1 MIIQL
6 RNKFILLLILLYVS
20 LRKCQHYSLL
30 SSSITRRLE
39 ESLDFAKQ
47 CDICSYR
54 NNTSN
59 YNNHEYKEEDLVTV
73 DAFYYIA
80 WPEENWYIATG
91 DWWLGP
97 SLVDFF
103 TNKHV
108 NGKGRNET
116 KVLVRIHILTYDDN
130 TLIRGRSVGPPYY
143 AYNLSDYQALY
154 DVFHA
159 MYIPN
164 HMSLNT
170 YHYEF
175 LCFYRWIVYSE
186 IVRNW
191 NIANPNDPITRI
203 ITMDS
208 DILFMKNV
216 AELFHNVLNSIT
228 FIPGK
233 KKEDFELTV
242 LGLGAIHMWSPVG
255 LHKYSDF
262 IYDWYNDSKI
272 DVKENIKSVLGK
284 SKLNGEY
291 HFSDMQ
297 LVEVFIKRDGK
308 TRDSCFLHAS
318 SLQSNTNDVHSRYRH
333 CLIDYLKCFP
343 LINYSERGNRL
354 ITFNK
359 TTMSLKGS
367 HSDYPYCAMVRN
379 TMNQP
384 INTYLTNN

>member
-1 MIIQL
+1 ML
-6 RNKFILLLILLYVS
+6 RNKLFVGILLLLYIS
-20 LRKCQHYSLL
+20 LRKSQQHYKLL

-39 ESLDFAKQ
+39 ETIDFTKQ

-54 NNTSN
+54 NTSN
-59 YNNHEYKEEDLVTV
+59 SLHSNNEYKEEELVTI
-73 DAFYYIA
+73 DAFYYVA

-97 SLVDFF
+97 SLIDFF
-103 TNKHV
+103 TNKFM
-108 NGKGRNET
+108 NGRGRNEK
-116 KVLVRIHILTYDDN
+116 KVLARVHVLSYDDN
-130 TLIRGRSVGPPYY
+130 TLIRGRAAGPPFYV
-143 AYNLSDYQALY
+143 YNLSDFQAKY
-154 DVFHA
+154 DVFHE

-170 YHYEF
+170 WHYEF

-186 IVRNW
+186 VVRNW
-191 NIANPNDPITRI
+191 NIANPNDPISRI

-228 FIPGK
+228 FIPNR
-233 KKEDFELTV
+233 KKEEFELTV
-242 LGLGAIHMWSPVG
+242 LGLGAIHLWSPVG

-272 DVKENIKSVLGK
+272 DVKENIKKHAGK
-284 SKLNGEY
+284 IMGEY

-297 LVEVFIKRDGK
+297 LVDAFISRDRK

-318 SLQSNTNDVHSRYRH
+318 SLNADANDGHAQYRH

-343 LINYSERGNRL
+343 LINYSERGNRQ
-354 ITFNK
+354 INFNK
-359 TTMSLKGS
+359 TSLTLKGS
-367 HSDYPYCAMVRN
+367 HSEYPYCAMVN
-379 TMNQP
+379 TIHN
-384 INTYLTNN
+384 Y